1 MESKGGSGKRRKIR
15 NRTKIFNISAN
26 NVVYAGFLRPLTVT
40 FLSNDG

>member
-1 MESKGGSGKRRKIR
+1 MKSKGGSGKRREIW
-15 NRTKIFNISAN
+15 NCTKIFNINAN